1 MARRQPPTIPSV
13 LGDRDA
19 MSAMNPAA
27 LGAVPHDRPLSGRLN
42 AYFWSDNRRRV
53 QTVLGLIWLIDGGLQ
68 FQSVFYGNGFKQL
81 LDSAA
86 QGQPGW
92 LHDSIIWGAK
102 IASSNFGVWNTLFAL
117 TQVAIGFGLL
127 YRPLIKPALVL
138 SFGWAL
144 VVWWFGNGFGG
155 MLLATAQPM
164 TGAPSAVLLYALIGL
179 VIWPGDRPGGLLG
192 ARGARIQW
200 AGLWLVMAFLWLTAS
215 SSAPDATSGMLT
227 STGSGISVITSLQNH
242 LASATRGGGV
252 PIAFG
257 LALLSAA
264 IAVAVVRGWQARTFL
279 WISIGLNLLY
289 WVIPQGLGGVFAGGA
304 TDVDTGP
311 LFILLAVAMF
321 PLLTSEVTAPTGYES
336 TSRA

>member
-1 MARRQPPTIPSV
+1 MSRYPTFE
-13 LGDRDA
+13 GDNNA
-19 MSAMNPAA
+19 MSALNPTAV
-27 LGAVPHDRPLSGRLN
+27 GAVRREAQSTGRLRD
-42 AYFWSDNRRRV
+42 YFWSENCRRV

-86 QGQPGW
+86 QGQAGW

-102 IASSNFGVWNTLFAL
+102 IASANFGVWNTLFAL

-127 YRPLIKPALVL
+127 YRPLVKPALVL

-155 MLLATAQPM
+155 MFLATAQPM
-164 TGAPSAVLLYALIGL
+164 TGAPSAVLIYALIGL
-179 VIWPGDRPGGLLG
+179 VVWPSERPGGLLG

-200 AGLWLVMAFLWLTAS
+200 AVLWLVMAFLWLTAS
-215 SSAPDATSGMLT
+215 SAAPDATSGMLT
-227 STGSGISVITSLQNH
+227 STASGIGVITSIQNH
-242 LASATRGGGV
+242 LASATKGAGV
-252 PIAFG
+252 PIAFA
-257 LALLSAA
+257 LAALSVVIA
-264 IAVAVVRGWQARTFL
+264 IAVERGWHGRTFL
-279 WISIGLNLLY
+279 WISIVLNLLY

-311 LFILLAVAMF
+311 LFILLAAAMF
-321 PLLTSEVTAPTGYES
+321 PLLGSPT
-336 TSRA
+336 RATVAGARTEPVPRAT